1 MYRKFK
7 KYFIRAFSQLK
18 SINILALLCM
28 DFILLPLAL
37 FTSVLLRLGGNWDHK
52 LDHHLWLF
60 LALPLWT
67 IPIFIYIGL
76 YRAVLKYFDEKVVS
90 IVFSGVSLSVL
101 ILVCVIHFGQ
111 IYAFPKTSIIIFWVF
126 ALAYIGGTRLILRG
140 LLRNFS
146 SSNKINVAVYGA
158 GTAGIQICMALQNGN
173 EYNPIALFDD
183 DKNKWDS
190 TIRGI
195 NVYNPIYLNKIVK
208 ANNIHQILLAIP
220 SASNSRRREIIDMIE
235 PLSIQIKTLPGMSE
249 LISGQ
254 VTINDIKEVEIED
267 LLGREQIPANITL
280 LQKNIL
286 GKVVLVTGAGGSI
299 GSELSRQIAALNPKL
314 LILFDSS
321 EFALYTIE
329 RQLKIHFPNIPQ
341 IDILGSITDE
351 SLVDSVIKNY
361 KVNTIYHAAAYKHVP
376 IVEFNPISGI
386 KNNVLGTYIV
396 ASLAMKYKVD
406 TMVLISTD
414 KAVRPT
420 NIMGASKRLAE
431 MILQAFNSKNSHTI
445 FTMVRFG
452 NVLGSSGSVVPLF
465 REQIKNGGPLTVTHP
480 KIIRFFMTIPEA
492 VQLVIQASNMAKGG
506 DVFVLDMG
514 EPVKIVDLAIRMI
527 HLSGF
532 TLKTTTNPDGDI
544 EIKYTGLRPGEK
556 LFEEL
561 LIGNN
566 PSKTEHP
573 RIMKASEAFLDY
585 DTLEQHITNLRQS
598 ILKHHTESVIHILK
612 ELVTDYSTVQ
622 DFE

>member
-7 KYFIRAFSQLK
+7 KYLINAFLQLK
-18 SINILALLCM
+18 SRNIQALLCM

-37 FTSVLLRLGGNWDHK
+37 ITSVLLRLGGNWDHK
-52 LDHHLWLF
+52 LDHHIWLF
-60 LALPLWT
+60 IALPMWT
-67 IPIFIYIGL
+67 IPIFIHFGL
-76 YRAVLKYFDEKVVS
+76 YRAVIKYFDEKVVV

-101 ILVCVIHFGQ
+101 ILVNVIHFSQ

-140 LLRNFS
+140 ILRNLS
-146 SSNKINVAVYGA
+146 SGNKINVGIYGA

-173 EYNPIALFDD
+173 EYNPVALFDD
-183 DKNKWDS
+183 DKNKWNS
-190 TIRGI
+190 TIRGVR
-195 NVYNPIYLNKIVK
+195 VYKPIYLNRIIKSS
-208 ANNIHQILLAIP
+208 NIQQLLLAIP
-220 SASNSRRREIIDMIE
+220 SATNARRREIINIIE

-254 VTINDIKEVEIED
+254 VTVNDIKEVEIED
-267 LLGREQIPANITL
+267 LLGREQIPANIEL

-299 GSELSRQIAALNPKL
+299 GSELSRQIAALNPRL
-314 LILFDSS
+314 LILFDAS

-329 RQLKIHFPNIPQ
+329 RHLQLAYPNLPKV
-341 IDILGSITDE
+341 DILGSVTDE
-351 SLVDSVIKNY
+351 LLVESVIKDY

-376 IVEFNPISGI
+376 IVEFNPVSGI
-386 KNNVLGTYIV
+386 KNNAWGTYIV
-396 ASLAMKYKVD
+396 ASIANKYEVD
-406 TMVLISTD
+406 SMVLISTD

-420 NIMGASKRLAE
+420 NIMGASKRMAE
-431 MILQAFNSKNSHTI
+431 MILQAFNSQSPHTI

-465 REQIKNGGPLTVTHP
+465 REQIKHGGPLTVTHP

-492 VQLVIQASNMAKGG
+492 VQLVIQAGNMAQGG
-506 DVFVLDMG
+506 EVFVLDMG
-514 EPVKIVDLAIRMI
+514 EPVKIVDLATRMI

-532 TLKTTTNPDGDI
+532 TLKNTANPDGDI
-544 EIKYTGLRPGEK
+544 EIIFTGLRPGEK
-556 LFEEL
+556 LYEEL

-566 PSKTEHP
+566 PSQTIHP
-573 RIMKASEAFLDY
+573 RIMKANEDFVPY
-585 DTLEQHITNLRQS
+585 DTLAQYINRLKQNLEIYNKDGVIQ
-598 ILKHHTESVIHILK
+598 ILTEM
-612 ELVTDYSTVQ
+612 VTDYCSVQ
-622 DFE
+622 NFE